1 MAFKFKCM
9 VKKFKNSCLCLSI
22 TFYLKIFRYRVLES
36 LLQFQLG
43 IDVPALY
50 FLDTTKNRII
60 MERIGGELTVRD
72 YIERVRVQ
80 QPDSFL
86 DVLRPLANDIGE
98 MLANLH
104 KANMVHGDLTTSN
117 LLLRNADANKLVV
130 IDFGLS
136 YGQVSYVLNANFTMI
151 YFTFKQFWVNIV
163 KS

>member
-1 MAFKFKCM
+1 
-9 VKKFKNSCLCLSI
+9 
-22 TFYLKIFRYRVLES
+22 
-36 LLQFQLG
+36 
-43 IDVPALY
+43 
-50 FLDTTKNRII
+50 

-151 YFTFKQFWVNIV
+151 YFTFKQF
-163 KS
+163 